1 MTCTWGTA
9 AGSVTVR
16 GVNACGQSAARS
28 KALTLLTC
36 IEEQEEG
43 AIGNEVRANEI
54 AIYPNPNDGTFFIR
68 STEASELYLLNGMGQ
83 LIEVIRLNSSNNFSF
98 EVNGLSTGFYFLQG
112 TTTEGYVN
120 QKVIVTNR

>member
-1 MTCTWGTA
+1 L
-9 AGSVTVR
+9 SV
-16 GVNACGQSAARS
+16 S
-28 KALTLLTC
+28 LLAC

-43 AIGNEVRANEI
+43 AIDNEVRANAI

-68 STEASELYLLNGMGQ
+68 STASSELYLLNGMGQ
-83 LIEVIRLNSSNNFSF
+83 LIEVIRLNVSNNFSF